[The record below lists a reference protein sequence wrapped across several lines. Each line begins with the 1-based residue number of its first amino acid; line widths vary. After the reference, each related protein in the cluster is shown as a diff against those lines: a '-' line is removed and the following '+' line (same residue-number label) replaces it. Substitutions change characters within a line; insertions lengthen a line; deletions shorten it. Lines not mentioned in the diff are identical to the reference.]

1 MRGLPRL
8 LDLITDPVTMA
19 AIAERNEIVRKLAE
33 QMGVPR
39 DVARQALFNFEA
51 LTSSEGQ
58 TLH

>member
-1 MRGLPRL
+1 MGL
-8 LDLITDPVTMA
+8 LDLINDPVTMA
-19 AIAERNEIVRKLAE
+19 AIAERSEIVQKLAE

-58 TLH
+58 TLQ